1 VEAMTVKRVSP
12 DEAHDLV
19 QKEGYVYVDVR
30 SIPEF
35 EAGHPT
41 GAYNVPIA
49 HLGPAGMVPNPEF
62 LSVMQKNFP
71 RDAKIVVG
79 CKSGGRSLQAAN
91 VLASAGYANVIDQ
104 RAGFQAGMDPA
115 GRMEPGWGPKGLPT
129 SQKAEAGRGYDALRG
144 KE

>member
-1 VEAMTVKRVSP
+1 MTVKRVSP
-12 DEAHDLV
+12 DEAFELL

-35 EAGHPT
+35 EAGHPA

-49 HLGPAGMVPNPEF
+49 HAGPAGMAPNPEF
-62 LSVMQKNFP
+62 LSVMEKNFP

-91 VLASAGYANVIDQ
+91 VLLGAGYTNVIDQ
-104 RAGFQAGMDPA
+104 RAGFQAGMGPS
-115 GRMEPGWGPKGLPT
+115 GRMEPGWGPRGLPT
-129 SQKAEAGRGYDALRG
+129 SETAEAGHDYEVLRSR
-144 KE
+144 K